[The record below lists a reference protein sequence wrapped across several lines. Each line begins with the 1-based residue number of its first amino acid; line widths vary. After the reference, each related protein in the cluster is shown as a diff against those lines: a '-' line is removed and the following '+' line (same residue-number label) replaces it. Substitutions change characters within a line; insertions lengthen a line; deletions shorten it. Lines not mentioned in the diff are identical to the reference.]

1 MGSNITLSNGIRQN
15 LLSLQRTADMMGTTQ
30 HRLATGRK
38 VNSALD
44 DPTNFFMSAA
54 LQTRANDFSRLLDGM
69 GNAVKTLEAA
79 DNGIKGIIKLVETAQ
94 AMVRQAQQITATQQY
109 VLKGDAA
116 DDDGA
121 TDGTQLYTRGA
132 GETDAQVIEKALNK
146 TLEGAG
152 GLNMTA
158 GDDISIAAGDK
169 TFRYTH
175 TATSTVRD
183 LVNAINS
190 SGTGATA
197 SIVVDGDEAYLQVA
211 AGGSVAITTETA
223 ADAAK
228 LGLGTDDASTL
239 TGSAS
244 TARTDLQRQFN
255 EIRDQIGKLARDA
268 GYNGVNLL
276 SGDTLKVV
284 FSEQQDSFLTIS
296 GVTYD
301 ALRLGVSKAGSAAG
315 EIDFQDNGDL
325 EGAMTAMSNALM
337 SLRTDASKFGAN
349 MTVVTMRQDFT
360 KSATTIL
367 KTGADNLVIAD
378 QNEEAANL
386 LALQTR
392 QQLSQTALS
401 LANQADQSVLRLF
414 G

>member
-1 MGSNITLSNGIRQN
+1 MSIALSSGIRAA
-15 LLSLQRTADMMGTTQ
+15 LTSLQSTSSQAATIQT
-30 HRLATGRK
+30 RLATGKR

-44 DPTNFFMSAA
+44 NPGNYFTSVS
-54 LQTRANDFSRLLDGM
+54 LQARAQSFSTRIDGL
-69 GNAVKTLEAA
+69 GTAVKTLQAA
-79 DNGIKGIIKLVETAQ
+79 DNGVKGIIKLVETAQ
-94 AMVRQAQQITATQQY
+94 SLVRQAQQITATQQN
-109 VLKGDAA
+109 VLKGDAT

-121 TDGTQLYTRGA
+121 TDGTQLYTRAA
-132 GETDAQVIEKALNK
+132 GETDAQVIDKALNK

-211 AGGSVAITTETA
+211 AGGSVSITTETA

-228 LGLGTDDASTL
+228 LGLGTDDVSAL

-276 SGDTLKVV
+276 NGDTLKVV

>member
-1 MGSNITLSNGIRQN
+1 MSIALSSGIRAA
-15 LLSLQRTADMMGTTQ
+15 LTSLQSTSSQAATIQT
-30 HRLATGRK
+30 RLATGKR

-44 DPTNFFMSAA
+44 NPGNYFTAVS
-54 LQTRANDFSRLLDGM
+54 LQARAQSFSTRIDGL
-69 GNAVKTLEAA
+69 GTAVKTLQAA
-79 DNGIKGIIKLVETAQ
+79 DNGVKGIIKLVETAQ
-94 AMVRQAQQITATQQY
+94 SLVRQAQQITATQQN

-132 GETDAQVIEKALNK
+132 GETDAQVIDKALNK

-158 GDDISIAAGDK
+158 GDDISITAGDK
-169 TFRYTH
+169 TFKYTH
-175 TATSTVRD
+175 GAATTVRD

-190 SGTGATA
+190 SGIGATA

-211 AGGSVAITTETA
+211 AGGLVSLTTETA
-223 ADAAK
+223 TDAAK
-228 LGLGTDDASTL
+228 LGLGTDDVSTV

-244 TARTDLQRQFN
+244 AQRTDLQRQFN
-255 EIRDQIGKLARDA
+255 DIRDQIEKLAKDA
-268 GYNGVNLL
+268 GYSGVNLL
-276 SGDTLKVV
+276 NGDNLKLS
-284 FSEQQDSFLTIS
+284 FSEESGSELTIS
-296 GVTYD
+296 GLTYN
-301 ALRLGVSKAGSAAG
+301 ALRLGIAKGGPGTG

-325 EGAMTAMSNALM
+325 SGALSAMNNALDT
-337 SLRTDASKFGAN
+337 LRTDASKFGAN
-349 MTVVTMRQDFT
+349 MTVVNLRQEFT
-360 KSATTIL
+360 KSAISVL
-367 KTGADNLVIAD
+367 KSGADDLVIAD

-401 LANQADQSVLRLF
+401 LANQADQGVLRLF
-414 G
+414 